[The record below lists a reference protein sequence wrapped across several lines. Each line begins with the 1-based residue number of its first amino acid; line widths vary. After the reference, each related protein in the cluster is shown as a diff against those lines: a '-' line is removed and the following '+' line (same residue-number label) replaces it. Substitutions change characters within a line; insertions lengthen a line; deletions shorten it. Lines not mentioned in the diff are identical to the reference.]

1 MIHTPHTPQPPLR
14 EQPGEFSASLHRPRP
29 LNPETWLLPAVALL
43 LIGLF
48 VAHAFDLSQVAELDK
63 RFVEGRDWHRLT
75 RLMGYIGTWSVIALA
90 LLLINITRRND
101 PERFSAQ
108 PAAGRASTPLSIPF
122 FLIGCAGLAG
132 LVAEGVK
139 LLVRRGR
146 PDALINANASL
157 PLNEA
162 STYAYTWHWSA
173 PIPKPGEQAA
183 PFLKWFFDTS
193 DLGLASSHAA
203 VAFAGA
209 WALALVFRRSPLVA
223 VLSLFLAYQTALGR
237 LHVRDHYISDV
248 VAGALIGTLITAVI
262 WALWKRSTRN

>member
-1 MIHTPHTPQPPLR
+1 MSHTPHTPQPPLR
-14 EQPGEFSASLHRPRP
+14 EQPGEFSTSLRRPGL
-29 LNPETWLLPAVALL
+29 LNPESWLLPAAALL
-43 LIGLF
+43 LIGLL
-48 VAHAFDLSQVAELDK
+48 VAHAFDLSQVAGLDK

-75 RLMGYIGTWSVIALA
+75 RLMGYIGTWSVMSLV

-108 PAAGRASTPLSIPF
+108 PAAGRPSTPLSIPL

-132 LVAEGVK
+132 LLAEGLK

-146 PDALINANASL
+146 PDALISANPTL
-157 PLNEA
+157 PLNES

-173 PIPKPGEQAA
+173 PVPKPGEAPA
-183 PFLKWFFDTS
+183 PFFKWFFDTS

-209 WALALVFRRSPLVA
+209 WALALIYRRSPLVG
-223 VLSLFLAYQTALGR
+223 VLALFLAYQTALGR

-248 VAGALIGTLITAVI
+248 FAGALIGTLTTALI
-262 WALWKRSTRN
+262 WSLWKRSTR